1 MRKFNPSALSDKGKR
16 VSTAGRMAFALLVA
30 VSGLAGFSTTSQ
42 ALEVIETT
50 DMVELEVN
58 KGSILRL
65 DRDAETVF
73 VSDPEIVDV
82 QVRSKRTLFVYG
94 LQHGETTLFALDSND
109 KPVISTMLKVNH
121 NVNSATSVIKRLSP
135 DSEVTITSV
144 PNGLVIQGTVQTP
157 QAADEVSL
165 LAAQF
170 LGKDEQVIN
179 RLSVLAPTQ
188 VNLRIRIVE
197 ASRETVRA
205 LGVSW
210 VFNSIGKFSLSGFT
224 PDPDFAIDSA
234 NKRLV
239 MGYSGVNDSVNTY
252 IDALDTEGMLSVL
265 AEPNLTAISGETAS
279 FLAGGE
285 FPIPVGIDD
294 REIEIQF
301 KEFGVSLAFTPIV
314 LSGSRINLHIRSE
327 VSQLSEAAGIEIS
340 GAKIPG
346 LTTRRADTTIELGS
360 GQSFAIAGLIQNR
373 KLNELSKVPGLGS
386 IPLFGKLFQSRRF
399 QKEETELIIVATPY
413 LVKPV
418 DPTTPLRGPTDEGV
432 ATQQFEQLLRGQG
445 QTSNTNNS
453 YDDATGGQQLP
464 TPVGFIME

>member
-1 MRKFNPSALSDKGKR
+1 MRDSNSSARSRKGR
-16 VSTAGRMAFALLVA
+16 LASAFSQTAFALLLA
-30 VSGLAGFSTTSQ
+30 ASGTAGFSQAPQ
-42 ALEVIETT
+42 ALEVIRTT
-50 DMVELEVN
+50 EQVDLEVN
-58 KGSILRL
+58 KGTILRL

-94 LQHGETTLFALDSND
+94 LQNGETTLFALDAND
-109 KPVISTMLKVNH
+109 KPIVSISLKVNH
-121 NVNSATSVIKRLSP
+121 NVTSATSVIKRLSP

-144 PNGLVIQGTVQTP
+144 PNGLVVQGTVQTP

-170 LGKDEQVIN
+170 LGKGEQVIN

-210 VFNSIGKFSLSGFT
+210 VFNSIGKFAISGAT
-224 PDPDFAIDSA
+224 PSPDFALDSA
-234 NKRLV
+234 NNRLV
-239 MGYSGVNDSVNTY
+239 MGYSGINDSVNSY
-252 IDALDTEGMLSVL
+252 IDALDTEGILSVL

-279 FLAGGE
+279 FLSGGE

-294 REIEIQF
+294 NEIEIQF

-314 LSGSRINLHIRSE
+314 LSGNRINLHIRSE
-327 VSQLSEAAGIEIS
+327 VSQLSESAGIELN

-399 QKEETELIIVATPY
+399 QKEETELIIIATPY

-418 DPTTPLRGPTDEGV
+418 DPTTPLRGPTDEGA
-432 ATQQFEQLLRGQG
+432 ATQQFEQLLRGQS
-445 QTSNTNNS
+445 QSSNTNNS
-453 YDDATGGQQLP
+453 YDDATDGEQLS